1 MERTAFQDQSF
12 DCDCWGCGRRN
23 DYGLGIKSYWS
34 GDEAVC
40 AWQPKEFH
48 IAGPRNVLNGGIIAT
63 LIDCHSICTA
73 VAAAY
78 RGEGRA
84 MDTDPPIRFVTGAL
98 NVSYLHPTAIDRPV
112 TLRATILEAKPKKT
126 VLRCSV
132 HSNEKETARGEV
144 VAVRVPPD
152 WNTLSLRGA
161 DE

>member
-63 LIDCHSICTA
+63 IIDCHSICTA

-84 MDTDPPIRFVTGAL
+84 MGTDPPIRFVTGAL

-132 HSNEKETARGEV
+132 NSNGKETARGEV
-144 VAVRVPPD
+144 VAVRVPPEWSGED
-152 WNTLSLRGA
+152 AGRR
-161 DE
+161 DP

>member
-84 MDTDPPIRFVTGAL
+84 MGTDPPIRFVTGAL

-132 HSNEKETARGEV
+132 NSNGKETARGEV
-144 VAVRVPPD
+144 VAVRVPPE
-152 WNTLSLRGA
+152 WS
-161 DE
+161 DEDAGRRDP